1 MCFQTVIAI
10 LYHKHLKS
18 TCRRDIDDYLQYDI
32 MAFMT
37 AYSKNVTLL
46 CHCLIIL
53 INNNE
58 ALLNHKQIPIE
69 VVYIIKQWQIFLENI
84 SSALCIL
91 KENWKGQVSRVFNSS
106 VTGINKFWGK
116 WEQICFS
123 LLGNFTPYL
132 LLLWQHQKGE
142 MPSIQFNLP

>member
-10 LYHKHLKS
+10 LYHKDLKS

-32 MAFMT
+32 MAFMI

-69 VVYIIKQWQIFLENI
+69 VVYII
-84 SSALCIL
+84 
-91 KENWKGQVSRVFNSS
+91 
-106 VTGINKFWGK
+106 
-116 WEQICFS
+116 EQ
-123 LLGNFTPYL
+123 
-132 LLLWQHQKGE
+132 
-142 MPSIQFNLP
+142 

>member
-10 LYHKHLKS
+10 LYHKDLKS
-18 TCRRDIDDYLQYDI
+18 TRRSDIDDYLQYDR

-37 AYSKNVTLL
+37 AYSEDVTL

-69 VVYIIKQWQIFLENI
+69 VVYIIKQFQIFLENI

-91 KENWKGQVSRVFNSS
+91 KENWKGQVEQFFNSG
-106 VTGINKFWGK
+106 VTGINAF
-116 WEQICFS
+116 
-123 LLGNFTPYL
+123 
-132 LLLWQHQKGE
+132 
-142 MPSIQFNLP
+142 